1 MKNKL
6 TILCCLA
13 FLLFPMLAM
22 AQKKPTETQR
32 LAALAKTW
40 GLLKYHN
47 PNIASGALDWDSVLV
62 AHVAD
67 FREASTNK
75 ELNKAVQALIAAA
88 GPKAAKAIP
97 LPDTSQLFMKNYDV
111 DWTNDEKLFTRKTR
125 QQLHDVITYRHDTT
139 STHYVR
145 SGGTGPVFTNEKP
158 YKTMQYPAVE
168 YRLLALSRYWNTIHY
183 FFPYK
188 YITDKNWNQVLVE
201 YIPQFLNANNA
212 EQYALT
218 AARLVAEINDT
229 HGYFTSPVLEAYLGE
244 YKAPF
249 GYALLD
255 DKIVVD
261 GVQDSVMRVH
271 DILPGDVITH
281 VNGREVKELIKER
294 EQYFSYSN
302 PTGRNYTVLPMYLL
316 RGHTDEMEITF
327 TRENKSTT
335 KKIKRYKQ
343 AYGMMSLAQKFLDR
357 PVAKEVSKGIGYIYN
372 LKVSSQEQ
380 ADSIYAAMAG
390 YSAIIYD
397 LRATPDHTFRWHTA
411 HLLQKP
417 APFVSFTYTRAN
429 LPGSYRW
436 LKSPYAESLTG
447 PESNPAP
454 FKGKVYI
461 LVGPYTFSVG
471 EFTAMALQAVPG
483 ATVVG
488 SQTAGADG
496 DVTRIV
502 LPGGITTMIS
512 GLGVY
517 YPEGGQTQRIGIVPD
532 VEVLETAEDIRSG
545 RDPVLERAIELA
557 EKENL

>member
-6 TILCCLA
+6 YILCL
-13 FLLFPMLAM
+13 LIMLFPLHVM
-22 AQKKPTETQR
+22 AQKHSTEIQR
-32 LAALAKTW
+32 LATLAKTW

-47 PNIASGALDWDSVLV
+47 PNIAKGSINWDSVLV
-62 AHVAD
+62 AHVAA
-67 FREASTNK
+67 FRRANTSK
-75 ELNKAVQALIAAA
+75 ELNKAVRTLITTA
-88 GPKAAKAIP
+88 GPKAAKAV
-97 LPDTSQLFMKNYDV
+97 LTPDTSQLFMKNYDV
-111 DWTNDEKLFTRKTR
+111 NWTHNNKLFDKRTR
-125 QQLHDVITYRHDTT
+125 QQLHDVIAYRHDTT
-139 STHYVR
+139 STYYVR

-158 YKTMQYPAVE
+158 YKNMQYPAAE
-168 YRLLALSRYWNTIHY
+168 YRLLALFRYWNTIHY

-188 YITDKNWNQVLVE
+188 YITDKDWNQVLEE
-201 YIPQFLNANNA
+201 YIPQFLAAPNAA
-212 EQYALT
+212 QYALT

-229 HGYFTSPVLEAYLGE
+229 HGYFTSPVFEAYLGE

-249 GYALLD
+249 GYAILD
-255 DKIVVD
+255 DKLVVD

-281 VNGREVKELIKER
+281 VDGREVKELIKER

-302 PTGRNYTVLPMYLL
+302 PTGRNYNILPMHLL
-316 RGHTDEMEITF
+316 RGHTDEMEIIF
-327 TRENKSTT
+327 TRDYQSIT

-357 PVAKEVSKGIGYIYN
+357 PAAKEVSKGIGYIYN
-372 LKVSSQEQ
+372 LKVTSQEQ
-380 ADSIYAAMAG
+380 ADSIYAAMAD
-390 YSAIIYD
+390 YTAIIYD

-411 HLLQKP
+411 HLLPKRT
-417 APFVSFTYTRAN
+417 PFTSFAHSN
-429 LPGSYRW
+429 VKLPGSYMW

-461 LVGPYTFSVG
+461 LVGPYTFSIG
-471 EFTAMALQAVPG
+471 EFSAMALRAVPG

-512 GLGVY
+512 GLGIY
-517 YPEGGQTQRIGIVPD
+517 YPDGGQTQRIGIVPD
-532 VEVLETAEDIRSG
+532 VEVLETAEDIKSG
-545 RDPVLERAIELA
+545 RDVVLERAVELA
-557 EKENL
+557 KKESL